1 MTDKKWTRKIDSEK
15 YIDLLEA
22 VQEIAALIYYQS
34 SLNEQDRWLEDIIV
48 RGIWDIPDEAPD
60 EEIFQNGS
68 E

>member
-1 MTDKKWTRKIDSEK
+1 MTDKKWQKKITSEK

-60 EEIFQNGS
+60 EEIFNNAK
-68 E
+68 

>member
-1 MTDKKWTRKIDSEK
+1 MTDKKWQKKITSEK

-48 RGIWDIPDEAPD
+48 RGIWDIPEDAPD

>member
-1 MTDKKWTRKIDSEK
+1 MSEKKWKPEYK
-15 YIDLLEA
+15 DLLEA

-60 EEIFQNGS
+60 EEIFNNAK
-68 E
+68 

>member
-1 MTDKKWTRKIDSEK
+1 MTDKKWQKKITSEK

-60 EEIFQNGS
+60 EEIFNNA